1 MIENI
6 NKILIVVYLFFHMR
20 FKFLAT
26 ALFFFPFVLAFG
38 DSHPEY
44 SSMVN
49 PSYYDLQIDDHFF
62 SIPYEAKAGII
73 SMDIDKEATSLLIG
87 LVNTQDSNFKI
98 DLPTELINE
107 SNNDFVVLVDGY
119 EVDYEVVTDGN
130 SSNLT
135 FFVPE
140 FSEEIEII
148 GTRVIPEFPI
158 GAIIG
163 FAGLIFSVMFLSKS
177 KIQVFKW

>member
-1 MIENI
+1 
-6 NKILIVVYLFFHMR
+6 MR
-20 FKFLAT
+20 FRFLVA

-38 DSHPEY
+38 ESHPEY
-44 SSMVN
+44 SSMEN

-62 SIPYEAKAGII
+62 SIAYEIKADVL
-73 SMDIDKEATSLLIG
+73 SMDIDNESSSLLIG
-87 LVNTQDSNFKI
+87 LVNTQDSLFKI

-107 SNNDFVVLVDGY
+107 PNNDFVVLVDGY
-119 EVDYEVVTDGN
+119 EVDYEIVTDGN
-130 SSNLT
+130 SSTLT

-140 FSEEIEII
+140 FTEEIEII
-148 GTRVIPEFPI
+148 GTHVIPEFPI

-163 FAGLIFSVMFLSKS
+163 FAGLIFFVMFLSRS